1 MSVGIQKWECV
12 VKIGEIAI
20 ALRTDNQRFLEALS
34 QRYAGFHSSSQPDVV
49 LDFDLTDNGP
59 VSDDDVR
66 VRRDG
71 KDWLFERGDF
81 QARWDPLTGRGLVR
95 QNPNPY
101 ALDSVLRI
109 LHSLVLTA
117 RGGFLLHAA
126 SAICDGQAYLFS
138 GVSGAGK
145 TTLTRLAPDS
155 VTLLTDEISYVRPN
169 PAGYLAHGTPFAGE
183 LAKAGENAVA
193 PVSALFFLEKGPDN
207 RVDDLPSAEAV
218 RRLMRNILFFAED
231 RELVEKLLAT
241 ACNFVEKVPVRRL
254 TFYPDSRVW
263 DEIRNFESV
272 PIHA

>member
-145 TTLTRLAPDS
+145 TTIARLAPDS

-263 DEIRNFESV
+263 DQIRNFESMPTHV
-272 PIHA
+272 

>member
-1 MSVGIQKWECV
+1 MSIAIQKSECA

-20 ALRTDNQRFLEALS
+20 ALRTSDERFCDALRE
-34 QRYAGFHSSSQPDVV
+34 RYAGFLSSADPDVS
-49 LDFDLTDNGP
+49 LDLDVTAIGT

-71 KDWLFERGDF
+71 KLWLFERGDF
-81 QARWDPLTGRGLVR
+81 QARWDPLTGRGHVR

-109 LHSLVLTA
+109 QHSLVLTA

-138 GVSGAGK
+138 GVSGVGK
-145 TTLTRLAPDS
+145 TTITRLAPDS
-155 VTLLTDEISYVRPN
+155 VTLLTDEISYVRPS

-207 RVDDLPSAEAV
+207 RVDDLAPAEAV

-272 PIHA
+272 PAHV